1 MTTDNTQLILGFTG
15 GIGRAVALALSK
27 RKIPIKALVRNK
39 EKAEKYAKGI
49 NNIQLIEGDA
59 GNDDD
64 VKQVMK
70 GVSVVY
76 YCVNIPYPQWEEKAL
91 KLFYTCMS
99 KAVKSK
105 VKLIFPGNVY
115 VYGHAKYN
123 PVNEKHPHAAHT
135 KKGQIRM
142 EMEEMMALAR
152 KDKDLDYTIVRMPDF
167 YGPFVINSFSEELYI
182 NAIKGK
188 SLRWIGNLD
197 AEVELIY
204 IEDGG
209 EAMVQAALDEN
220 SGGEVYNIPGCDI
233 TTARK
238 YLTEITSQAGSKSK
252 ASTLNANLIFDLLGL
267 FMPMISE
274 VKEMLYLKRE
284 KLILDGK
291 KFQDNIGP
299 IPATDYQS
307 GIGKTLDW
315 VKDFYQLK

>member
-1 MTTDNTQLILGFTG
+1 MRTGDTQLILGLTG

-27 RKIPIKALVRNK
+27 RDIPIRALVRNK
-39 EKAEKYAKGI
+39 EKAMKYIQGLR
-49 NNIQLIEGDA
+49 NIELFEGDA
-59 GNDDD
+59 ANEQD
-64 VKQVMK
+64 VANAMQD
-70 GVSVVY
+70 VSVVY
-76 YCVNIPYPQWEEKAL
+76 YCVNVPYPQWEELAL
-91 KLFYTCMS
+91 KLFHNCLS
-99 KAVKSK
+99 NAVKNY

-115 VYGHAKYN
+115 VYGHARYN
-123 PVNEKHPHAAHT
+123 PVDEKHPHAAHT

-152 KDKDLDYTIVRMPDF
+152 KDKGLDYAIVRMPDF

-188 SLRWIGNLD
+188 NLRWIGNLD

-209 EAMVQAALDEN
+209 EAMVQVAMQEK
-220 SGGEVYNIPGCDI
+220 SSGEVFNIPGSEI

-238 YLTEITSQAGSKSK
+238 YLTEIAKQAGSKSRP
-252 ASTLNANLIFDLLGL
+252 STLNANLIFDILGV
-267 FMPMISE
+267 FMPMIKE

-284 KLILDGK
+284 KLILDGS
-291 KFQDNIGP
+291 KFKNQFGS
-299 IPATDYQS
+299 IPSTNYAT
-307 GIGKTLDW
+307 GISQTLEW